1 MEEQTVPA
9 EHNAN
14 YTLVLAKR
22 KLASTYVKEI
32 ILKIDIAHTENF
44 ESIGMRHDLKQ
55 KTKL

>member
-14 YTLVLAKR
+14 YTLLAKR